1 MAHENGYDRLNILVS
16 KRALSVLDLLK
27 ECSGFGS
34 RGRTIEEALLTIH
47 DLGATYRTIVSIVN
61 KAAEK
66 GQPTSADTW
75 LVVITE
81 LVSKLGR
88 FNFMHLG
95 EVAAEGPIEG
105 TTLVVDGRRMSR

>member
-1 MAHENGYDRLNILVS
+1 MTDQEGYERLNILVS
-16 KRALSVLDLLK
+16 KRGLSVLDLLK
-27 ECSGFGS
+27 ESSGFGS
-34 RGRTIEEALLTIH
+34 RGRTVEEALLTLY

-61 KAAEK
+61 RAAEK

-88 FNFMHLG
+88 FDFMHLG
-95 EVAAEGPIEG
+95 ERSAEVTP
-105 TTLVVDGRRMSR
+105 TSVHQKSVGRV

>member
-1 MAHENGYDRLNILVS
+1 MTDQEGYERLNILVS

-27 ECSGFGS
+27 ESSGFGS
-34 RGRTIEEALLTIH
+34 RGRTVEEALLTLY

-61 KAAEK
+61 RAAEK

-81 LVSKLGR
+81 LRS
-88 FNFMHLG
+88 
-95 EVAAEGPIEG
+95 
-105 TTLVVDGRRMSR
+105 